1 MAPTGAVT
9 GARAAVL
16 TFETERASVNAV
28 AISPDG
34 RHLVATVGG
43 IVPMATVWLWALT
56 NPTAEPVEL
65 TGGSAVGFLPD
76 GRVAVA
82 GNMVLIAHPDAP
94 HKGAVR
100 FALPELADVVLPDG
114 RLLSVPTVSDR
125 TSAPGT
131 LIIAAVLPGATH
143 EEIRLTLPK
152 SAGKKP
158 RVAVSP
164 DGTRVAVAVELPEGA
179 RGLRRSGVR
188 LFALPGGEPIGELD
202 AVTGFLP
209 ELAWSPDGRYIAGV
223 LGAKLVIWSTEDG
236 KSRGELAAGGTRLFR
251 GPRFHPSGRFL
262 AAGGANI
269 DGGVYCWN
277 VGTWEEL
284 VGYRWPVGPIACVNF
299 SPDGTLA
306 VTGGEKGRILVWD
319 VDG

>member
-1 MAPTGAVT
+1 M
-9 GARAAVL
+9 L
-16 TFETERASVNAV
+16 TFEGKRAFVDAV

-34 RHLVATVGG
+34 RHLVASGG
-43 IVPMATVWLWALT
+43 GVWLWSPAD
-56 NPTAEPVEL
+56 PTAEPIEL
-65 TGGSAVGFLPD
+65 TGGPAIGFLPD
-76 GRVAVA
+76 GRLVVA
-82 GNMVLIAHPDAP
+82 GNMVLIANPDAP

-100 FALPELADVVLPDG
+100 FAAREPVSAVLPDG
-114 RLLSVPTVSDR
+114 RLLSVPDVPETVDAPATLALRTLLSDR
-125 TSAPGT
+125 TR
-131 LIIAAVLPGATH
+131 LEV
-143 EEIRLTLPK
+143 RLTLPK

-164 DGTRVAVAVELPEGA
+164 NGERVAVAVALPEGP
-179 RGLRRSGVR
+179 RGLLRSGVWI
-188 LFALPGGEPIGELD
+188 LALSSGKQVGEL
-202 AVTGFLP
+202 APATGQLNA
-209 ELAWSPDGRYIAGV
+209 LTWSPDGRYVAGV
-223 LGAKLVIWSTEDG
+223 LGARLVVWSAEDG
-236 KSRGELAAGGTRLFR
+236 KTRGELEAGGTRLFR

-284 VGYRWPVGPIACVNF
+284 IGFRWPVGPVACVSF

-306 VTGGEKGRILVWD
+306 AAGGERGRILVWD